1 MPEEPI
7 PPDEQRRRSAA
18 SLFLKVH
25 DLDPVAAEAQGPATR
40 LCHLMLSESLLT
52 GCDELRVLAPEEGR
66 AKVQMHR
73 AGTWVEVMALPAQA
87 QVPVIN
93 RLKVMANLD
102 IARHPVQEGT
112 LKVRLQGE
120 ARSLA
125 ITVRLRGDFEEASL
139 ELSPS

>member
-1 MPEEPI
+1 MPEELV

-18 SLFLKVH
+18 SLFLKVY
-25 DLDPVAAEAQGPATR
+25 DLDPVAAAAQRPVAH
-40 LCHLMLSESLLT
+40 LCHLMLSESLRT
-52 GCDELRVLAPEEGR
+52 GCDGLRVLAPEEQR
-66 AKVQMHR
+66 ARVQMHR
-73 AGTWVEVMALPAQA
+73 DGTWVDVMALPAQA

-102 IARHPVQEGT
+102 IARRPVQEGT
-112 LKVRLQGE
+112 LKVRLRGE
-120 ARSLA
+120 ERSLA